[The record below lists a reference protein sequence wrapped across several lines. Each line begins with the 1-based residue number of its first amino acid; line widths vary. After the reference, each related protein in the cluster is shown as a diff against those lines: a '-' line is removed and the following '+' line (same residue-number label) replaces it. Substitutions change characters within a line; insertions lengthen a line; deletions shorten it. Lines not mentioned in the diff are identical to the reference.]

1 LRAFLFSV
9 DRFQLTVDCFLM
21 LISHLNLPDALENA
35 TWVVGVSGGADSLAL
50 LHALAA
56 QMPPERL
63 IVAHL
68 NHGWRVEADDD
79 AEFVRKTAVSL
90 NLTPHIQNIDP
101 STPATEE
108 AARNARYHFFADIA
122 RQTGA
127 TVVAVAHN
135 ADDQAE
141 TVLMR
146 LLRGTGTAGLRGMQP
161 IGSLPIDGTDELTL
175 VRPLLTVSRTQ
186 TEAYWVQQRLS
197 PRQDVTNSDTTFLRN
212 RIRHD
217 LLPLLA
223 EYNPQIK
230 SRLQQTAVIATADYA
245 LLQTLAA
252 SAWAEI
258 GVQQGDGWLS
268 FSRELWEKR
277 PLSIRRILLRQAA
290 AELRP
295 ELPNASFDL
304 FEQARLLIEGGQT
317 GAQADLSADLRLTIS
332 YDRVQLTVEGA
343 TIPHRAPQ
351 LLADEPIALSTNGR
365 FALADGW
372 ELVVEQ
378 RTRTGNLGRWELEI
392 ANPSPPLFLRSRV
405 AGERFQPFGLNGR
418 SQSIKKAMINHKIEA
433 RLRARWPIIA
443 TKTHPLWIAGCCQDE
458 RSRLP
463 KDTDMVI
470 HLQFIQT
477 P

>member
-1 LRAFLFSV
+1 MFLPP
-9 DRFQLTVDCFLM
+9 
-21 LISHLNLPDALENA
+21 LNLPDTLQNA

-68 NHGWRVEADDD
+68 NHGWRDEADDD
-79 AEFVRKTAVSL
+79 AEFVRQTAVFL
-90 NLTPHIQNIDP
+90 QITPHIQKINP
-101 STPATEE
+101 ATPATED
-108 AARNARYHFFADIA
+108 AGRNARYHFFADVA

-127 TVVAVAHN
+127 TIVAVAHN

-161 IGSLPIDGTDELTL
+161 IAPLPIEGADGLTL
-175 VRPLLTVSRTQ
+175 VRPLLTVSRAEI
-186 TEAYWVQQRLS
+186 EAYCEQHHLQ
-197 PRQDVTNSDTTFLRN
+197 PRQDVTNADTNFLRN

-230 SRLQQTAVIATADYA
+230 NRLQQTAVIATADYA
-245 LLQTLAA
+245 LLQMLAT
-252 SAWAEI
+252 SAWDEMK
-258 GVQQGDGWLS
+258 VEQGEGWLS
-268 FSRELWEKR
+268 FSRREWGKR
-277 PLSIRRILLRQAA
+277 PLSIQRLLLRQAA

-295 ELPNASFDL
+295 ELPNASFTL
-304 FEQARLLIEGGQT
+304 FEQARLLIASGQT
-317 GAQADLSADLRLTIS
+317 GAQADLSADLRLSLS
-332 YDRVQLTVEGA
+332 YDRVQLTVDGA
-343 TIPHRAPQ
+343 TIPHRVPQ
-351 LLADEPIALSTNGR
+351 LLADEPITVFVNGR
-365 FALADGW
+365 FQLADGW

-378 RTRTGNLGRWELEI
+378 RTRTGNLGRWEVEI
-392 ANPSPPLFLRSRV
+392 AAPSPPLFLRPRI

-443 TKTHPLWIAGCCQDE
+443 TADHPLWIAGCCQDE
-458 RSRLP
+458 RSRLSA
-463 KDTDMVI
+463 DTDVVW
-470 HLQFIQT
+470 HLQFVEIM
-477 P
+477 

>member
-1 LRAFLFSV
+1 
-9 DRFQLTVDCFLM
+9 M
-21 LISHLNLPDALENA
+21 LLPHLNLPDTLQNA
-35 TWVVGVSGGADSLAL
+35 TWVVGVSGGVDSLAL
-50 LHALAA
+50 LHALAV

-68 NHGWRVEADDD
+68 NHGWRAEADDD
-79 AEFVRKTAVSL
+79 AEFVRQTAVSL
-90 NLTPHIQNIDP
+90 NLTSHIQKIDP
-101 STPATEE
+101 ATPATEE
-108 AARNARYHFFADIA
+108 AARNARYRFFADVA
-122 RQTGA
+122 RQYNA
-127 TVVAVAHN
+127 AIVAVAHN

-161 IGSLPIDGTDELTL
+161 IAPMPITGADGLIL
-175 VRPLLTVSRTQ
+175 VRPLLTVSRTEI
-186 TEAYWVQQRLS
+186 EAYCEQQGLS

-252 SAWAEI
+252 AAWAEMD
-258 GVQQGDGWLS
+258 VQQGEGWLS

-290 AELRP
+290 AALRP

-304 FEQARLLIEGGQT
+304 FEQARLLVEGGQT
-317 GAQADLSADLRLTIS
+317 GAQADLSADLHLTIS

-343 TIPHRAPQ
+343 TIPHHAPQ
-351 LLADEPIALSTNGR
+351 LLGDEPIALSINGR

-372 ELVVEQ
+372 EVVVEQ
-378 RTRTGNLGRWELEI
+378 RTRTGNLGRWEVEI
-392 ANPSPPLFLRSRV
+392 ATPSPPLFLRPRV
-405 AGERFQPFGLNGR
+405 AGERFQPMGLNGR

-433 RLRARWPIIA
+433 RLRARWPIVA
-443 TKTHPLWIAGCCQDE
+443 TKTHPLWIAGCCHDE

-463 KDTDMVI
+463 KNTESVI